1 MIFLWDNKIYLYEA
15 IILSCLWPLYIIL
28 NVCFFTENQ
37 QELQNDKENLL
48 ENEKRNEI
56 FDDQL
61 IKYR

>member
-48 ENEKRNEI
+48 ENEKRNDN